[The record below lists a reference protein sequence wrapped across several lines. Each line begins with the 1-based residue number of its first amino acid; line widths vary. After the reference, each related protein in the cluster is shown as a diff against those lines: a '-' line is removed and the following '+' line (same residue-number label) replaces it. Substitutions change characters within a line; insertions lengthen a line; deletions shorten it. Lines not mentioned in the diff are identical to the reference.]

1 MSNVQK
7 KTDVILIG
15 AGVMSATLGSLL
27 KELAPEWD
35 IKVFEKL
42 ADAGEE
48 SSNEWNNAG
57 TGHSALCELNYT
69 SEKADG
75 SIDITKAIRINEQ
88 FQLSRQFWSYLVS
101 SKLIRNPQDF
111 IMPIPHM
118 SLVQGEKNVSFLKKR
133 FEALSNNPLF
143 QGMEYSDSPDKL
155 KEWIPLIMKG
165 RTSNEPI
172 AATKIDSGTDVNF
185 GALTRMLFDHL
196 KNKGVQVHYKRSVVH
211 YKRSVKDIKRK
222 SDGMWEVKVADVD
235 SGKVE
240 YHTAKF
246 IFIGGGGG
254 SLPLLQKT
262 GIPESKHI
270 GGFPVSGL
278 FMVCNNPEVIAQH
291 HGKVYGKAKVGAPP
305 MSVPH
310 LDTRYIDNKKTLLFG
325 PFAGFSPKFLKTGSN
340 LDLISSVKPNNILTM
355 LAAGVKEMALT
366 KYLIQ
371 QVLLSN
377 LDTRYIDNKKTLLF
391 GPFAGFSPKFL
402 KTGSNL
408 DLISS
413 VKPNNIL
420 TMLAAGVKE
429 MALTKYLIQQVL
441 LSNEKRVEEL
451 REFIPNAKSED
462 WDIVVA
468 GQRVQVIKD
477 TEAGG
482 KGTLQ
487 FGTEVVSAADG
498 SVAALLGASPGAST
512 AVHVML
518 EVLEKCFPENMNKWE
533 PKIKE
538 MIPSYGM
545 SLVDHPDFFNEIHAS
560 TSQTLGLIKKESVYS

>member
-1 MSNVQK
+1 MSSIQK

-15 AGVMSATLGSLL
+15 AGIMSATLGALL
-27 KELAPEWD
+27 KELAPEWE
-35 IKVFEKL
+35 IRVFEKL
-42 ADAGEE
+42 ASPGEE

-57 TGHSALCELNYT
+57 TGHAALCELNYT
-69 SEKADG
+69 TEKPDG
-75 SIDITKAIRINEQ
+75 TIDISKAIKINEQ

-101 SKLIRNPQDF
+101 SNLIRNPQDF

-118 SLVQGEKNVSFLKKR
+118 SLVQGESNVSFLKKR

-143 QGMEYSDSPDKL
+143 QGMEFSEDPEKL
-155 KEWIPLIMKG
+155 KEWIPLIMEG
-165 RTSNEPI
+165 RTSSEPM

-196 KNKGVQVHYKRSVVH
+196 KSHNVEVHYKH
-211 YKRSVKDIKRK
+211 MVKDIKRG
-222 SDGMWEVKVADVD
+222 SDGSWKLKVRNIDTG
-235 SGKVE
+235 SVE
-240 YHTAKF
+240 EHTAKF
-246 IFIGGGGG
+246 VFIGGGGG

-278 FMVCNNPEVIAQH
+278 FMVCNNPEVVEQH
-291 HGKVYGKAKVGAPP
+291 HAKVYGKAKVGAPP

-340 LDLISSVKPNNILTM
+340 LDLIRSVKPNNL
-355 LAAGVKEMALT
+355 
-366 KYLIQ
+366 
-371 QVLLSN
+371 
-377 LDTRYIDNKKTLLF
+377 
-391 GPFAGFSPKFL
+391 
-402 KTGSNL
+402 
-408 DLISS
+408 
-413 VKPNNIL
+413 L

-441 LSNEKRVEEL
+441 LSNEKRMEEL

-462 WDIVVA
+462 WEIVVA

-477 TEAGG
+477 TDAG

-487 FGTEVVSAADG
+487 FGTEVISASDG
-498 SVAALLGASPGAST
+498 SIAALLGASPGAST

-518 EVLEKCFPENMNKWE
+518 EVLQKCFPQHMKEWE

-538 MIPSYGM
+538 MIPSYGL
-545 SLVDHPDFFNEIHAS
+545 SLVDQPELLQEIHHS
-560 TSQTLGLIKKESVYS
+560 TAKTLGLSEKELVHS

>member
-1 MSNVQK
+1 MQK

-15 AGVMSATLGSLL
+15 AGIMSATLGSIL
-27 KELAPEWD
+27 KELAPEWN

-42 ADAGEE
+42 ASAGEE

-69 SEKADG
+69 TEKADG
-75 SIDITKAIRINEQ
+75 SIDISKAININEQ
-88 FQLSRQFWSYLVS
+88 FQQSKQFWSYLINS
-101 SKLIRNPQDF
+101 NLIRNPQDF

-118 SLVQGEKNVSFLKKR
+118 SLVQGEDNITFLKKR
-133 FEALSNNPLF
+133 FKALSKNPLF
-143 QGMEYSDSPDKL
+143 EGMEFTENPDKL
-155 KEWIPLIMKG
+155 EEWIPLIMEG
-165 RTSNEPI
+165 RSSDEPI

-185 GALTRMLFDHL
+185 GALTRMLFEHL
-196 KNKGVQVHYKRSVVH
+196 HSSGVEVNYRHSVE
-211 YKRSVKDIKRK
+211 DIKRTT
-222 SDGMWEVKVADVD
+222 DGLWQVKVHDLEN
-235 SGKVE
+235 GKLE
-240 YHTAKF
+240 YHTAHF
-246 IFIGGGGG
+246 VFIGGGGG

-278 FMVCNNPEVIAQH
+278 FMVCNNPEIVEKH
-291 HGKVYGKAKVGAPP
+291 HAKVYGKAKVGAPP

-340 LDLISSVKPNNILTM
+340 FDLFGSVKPNNVITM

-366 KYLIQ
+366 KYLVQ
-371 QVLLSN
+371 QV
-377 LDTRYIDNKKTLLF
+377 
-391 GPFAGFSPKFL
+391 
-402 KTGSNL
+402 
-408 DLISS
+408 
-413 VKPNNIL
+413 
-420 TMLAAGVKE
+420 M
-429 MALTKYLIQQVL
+429 
-441 LSNEKRVEEL
+441 LSNEKRMEEL
-451 REFIPNAKSED
+451 REFIPNANSED
-462 WDIVVA
+462 WHTVVA

-477 TEAGG
+477 TEEG

-487 FGTEVVSAADG
+487 FGTEVVSAEDG

-518 EVLEKCFPENMNKWE
+518 KVLDKCFPQNMKEWE

-538 MIPSYGM
+538 MIPSYGL
-545 SLVDHPDFFNEIHAS
+545 SLMENPDLFKEINQS
-560 TSQTLGLIKKESVYS
+560 TTETLGLCTKEMICN

>member
-1 MSNVQK
+1 MVKMSNRQT

-15 AGVMSATLGSLL
+15 AGIMSATLGSLL
-27 KELAPEWD
+27 KELAPEWE

-42 ADAGEE
+42 ANAGIE

-69 SEKADG
+69 SEKSDG
-75 SIDITKAIRINEQ
+75 SIDVTKAIKINEQ
-88 FQLSRQFWSYLVS
+88 FQLSRQFWSYLVNNN
-101 SKLIRNPQDF
+101 LIRNPQDF

-118 SLVQGEKNVSFLKKR
+118 SLVQGEKNVAFLKKR
-133 FEALSNNPLF
+133 FEALSKNPLF
-143 QGMEYSDSPDKL
+143 QGMEFSDDPEKL
-155 KEWIPLIMKG
+155 MEWIPLIMEG
-165 RTSNEPI
+165 RTLNEPV

-196 KNKGVQVHYKRSVVH
+196 KSKNVEINYKH
-211 YKRSVKDIKRK
+211 SVKDIKRT
-222 SDGMWEVKVADVD
+222 SDGLWEVKVHDID
-235 SGKVE
+235 SGKIE

-246 IFIGGGGG
+246 VFIGGGGG
-254 SLPLLQKT
+254 SLHLLQKT

-278 FMVCNNPEVIAQH
+278 FMVCNNPEVVAQH

-310 LDTRYIDNKKTLLFG
+310 LDTRYIDNKKSLLFG

-340 LDLISSVKPNNILTM
+340 MDLLGSVKPNNVFTM
-355 LAAGVKEMALT
+355 LAAGAKNIPLT

-371 QVLLSN
+371 QLMLS
-377 LDTRYIDNKKTLLF
+377 
-391 GPFAGFSPKFL
+391 
-402 KTGSNL
+402 
-408 DLISS
+408 
-413 VKPNNIL
+413 
-420 TMLAAGVKE
+420 KE
-429 MALTKYLIQQVL
+429 QRI
-441 LSNEKRVEEL
+441 EEL
-451 REFIPNAKSED
+451 REFVPNAKSED

-487 FGTEVVSAADG
+487 FGTEVVSASDG
-498 SVAALLGASPGAST
+498 SIAALLGASPGAST

-518 EVLEKCFPENMNKWE
+518 VVLEKCFPQHFEEWE
-533 PKIKE
+533 SKIME
-538 MIPSYGM
+538 MIPSYGV
-545 SLVDHPDFFNEIHAS
+545 SLVESPELFHEIHTS
-560 TSQTLGLIKKESVYS
+560 TALALGLSENLPNQVNSLDVETKVLEKV

>member
-1 MSNVQK
+1 MVKMSNRQT

-15 AGVMSATLGSLL
+15 AGIMSATLGSLL
-27 KELAPEWD
+27 KELAPEWE

-42 ADAGEE
+42 ANAGIE

-69 SEKADG
+69 SEKSDG
-75 SIDITKAIRINEQ
+75 SIDVTKAIKINEQ
-88 FQLSRQFWSYLVS
+88 FQLSRQFWSYLVNNN
-101 SKLIRNPQDF
+101 LIRNPQDF

-118 SLVQGEKNVSFLKKR
+118 SLVQGEKNVAFLKKR
-133 FEALSNNPLF
+133 FEALSKNPLF
-143 QGMEYSDSPDKL
+143 QGMEFSDDPEKL
-155 KEWIPLIMKG
+155 MEWIPLIMEG
-165 RTSNEPI
+165 RTLNEPV

-196 KNKGVQVHYKRSVVH
+196 KSKNVEINYKH
-211 YKRSVKDIKRK
+211 SVKDIKRT
-222 SDGMWEVKVADVD
+222 SDGLWEVKVHDID
-235 SGKVE
+235 SGKIE

-246 IFIGGGGG
+246 VFIGGGGG
-254 SLPLLQKT
+254 SLHLLQKT

-278 FMVCNNPEVIAQH
+278 FMVCNNPEVVAQH

-310 LDTRYIDNKKTLLFG
+310 LDTRYIDNKKSLLFG

-340 LDLISSVKPNNILTM
+340 MDLLGSVKPNNVFTM
-355 LAAGVKEMALT
+355 LAAGAKNIPLT

-371 QVLLSN
+371 QLMLS
-377 LDTRYIDNKKTLLF
+377 
-391 GPFAGFSPKFL
+391 
-402 KTGSNL
+402 
-408 DLISS
+408 
-413 VKPNNIL
+413 
-420 TMLAAGVKE
+420 KE
-429 MALTKYLIQQVL
+429 QRI
-441 LSNEKRVEEL
+441 EEL
-451 REFIPNAKSED
+451 REFVPNAKSED

-498 SVAALLGASPGAST
+498 SIAALLGASPGAST

-518 EVLEKCFPENMNKWE
+518 VVLEKCFPQHFEEWE
-533 PKIKE
+533 SKIME
-538 MIPSYGM
+538 MIPSYGV
-545 SLVDHPDFFNEIHAS
+545 SLVESPELFHEIHTS
-560 TSQTLGLIKKESVYS
+560 TALALGLSENLPNQVNSLDVETKVLEKV

>member
-1 MSNVQK
+1 MSNVDN

-15 AGVMSATLGSLL
+15 AGVMSATLGSIL
-27 KELAPEWD
+27 KELVPEWD

-42 ADAGEE
+42 GSAGEE

-57 TGHSALCELNYT
+57 TGHAALCELNYT
-69 SEKADG
+69 SEKPDG
-75 SIDITKAIRINEQ
+75 SIDISKAININEQ
-88 FQLSRQFWSYLVS
+88 FQLSRQFWSYLV
-101 SKLIRNPQDF
+101 KRNLIRNPQDF

-118 SLVQGEKNVSFLKKR
+118 SLVQGDKNVAFLKKR
-133 FEALSNNPLF
+133 FEALSTNPLF
-143 QGMEYSDSPDKL
+143 QGMEFSDEVDKL
-155 KEWIPLIMKG
+155 EEWIPLIMDG
-165 RTSNEPI
+165 RTSSEPI

-185 GALTRMLFDHL
+185 GALTRMLFEHL
-196 KNKGVQVHYKRSVVH
+196 KSNDVEINYKH
-211 YKRSVKDIKRK
+211 SVKNIKRT
-222 SDGMWEVKVADVD
+222 SDGLWQVKVHNLNT
-235 SGKVE
+235 GIVE

-246 IFIGGGGG
+246 LFIGGGGG

-278 FMVCNNPEVIAQH
+278 FLVCNNPEVVEQH
-291 HGKVYGKAKVGAPP
+291 HAKVYGKAKVGAPP

-310 LDTRYIDNKKTLLFG
+310 LDTRYIDNKKSLLFG

-340 LDLISSVKPNNILTM
+340 LDLIGSVKPNNVITM

-371 QVLLSN
+371 QV
-377 LDTRYIDNKKTLLF
+377 
-391 GPFAGFSPKFL
+391 
-402 KTGSNL
+402 
-408 DLISS
+408 
-413 VKPNNIL
+413 
-420 TMLAAGVKE
+420 M
-429 MALTKYLIQQVL
+429 
-441 LSNEKRVEEL
+441 LSNEKRMEEL

-477 TEAGG
+477 TDAGR
-482 KGTLQ
+482 GTLQ
-487 FGTEVVSAADG
+487 FGTEVVSASDG

-518 EVLEKCFPENMNKWE
+518 EVLQKCFPQHMKEWE

-538 MIPSYGM
+538 MIPSYGV
-545 SLVDHPDFFNEIHAS
+545 LLAENPELFQQIYNETA
-560 TSQTLGLIKKESVYS
+560 QTLGLSNKELVYH